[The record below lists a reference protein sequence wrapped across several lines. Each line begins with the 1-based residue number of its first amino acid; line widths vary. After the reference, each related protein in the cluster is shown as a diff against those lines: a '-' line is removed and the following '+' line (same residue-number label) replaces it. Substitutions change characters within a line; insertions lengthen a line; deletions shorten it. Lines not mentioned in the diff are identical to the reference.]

1 MIKPCSSSRDS
12 QRIGRPSTGSIWL
25 CSSLSRSKKSR
36 SLEQGVRWTA
46 SRVNMTRGSGP
57 DWDSGG
63 ELLDGEEG
71 ECGELEEGC
80 IMVRQSR
87 KSRVVHGAGS
97 MIEKTR

>member
-1 MIKPCSSSRDS
+1 
-12 QRIGRPSTGSIWL
+12 
-25 CSSLSRSKKSR
+25 
-36 SLEQGVRWTA
+36 
-46 SRVNMTRGSGP
+46 MTRGSGP